1 MPPSTNRGFTGL
13 VSSNEAITI
22 SLVQPSPDGL
32 KSIDKFNPE
41 FTYTIFGEEE
51 QVFGYSDLKIDLRY
65 RANDM
70 RPHVQTSYKEKFK
83 PLGST
88 EAMDITEMLK
98 SEGRLPPSSYT
109 VSS

>member
-1 MPPSTNRGFTGL
+1 M
-13 VSSNEAITI
+13 SSNDAITI
-22 SLVQPSPDGL
+22 SLVAPSPDGL
-32 KSIDKFNPE
+32 KSIAKFNPE

-98 SEGRLPPSSYT
+98 KDGRIPPSTFNALSCT
-109 VSS
+109 NPES